1 MRLLASV
8 VSAQEA
14 VCIADIADLIDVKN
28 PSIGALGAPDLST
41 VASVR
46 SHISADTPLSA
57 TVGDLDGLRTVDLA
71 RRMVQAGVNV
81 VKTGLGDIKPPDA
94 IMALIRL
101 KKSLPQQTMVVAAA
115 YADAGELGLFPVSA
129 LPHAAR
135 QAGIDGILVDTNT
148 KDGRTLFDFIP
159 PRIVLDHVE
168 KGRHYGLMTALAG
181 SLGIDEI
188 ETLAAI
194 SPDWAGFRTAITN
207 DGKRGREGVSR
218 RKTALLKSRLT
229 TTPGIGKVVS
239 L

>member
-8 VSAQEA
+8 VSAREA

-28 PSIGALGAPDLST
+28 PSIGALGAPELST
-41 VASVR
+41 VTSVR
-46 SHISADTPLSA
+46 SHINADMLLSA

-71 RRMVQAGVNV
+71 HQMVNAGVNV
-81 VKTGLGDIKPPDA
+81 VKAGLGDITPPDA
-94 IMALIRL
+94 ITALIRL

-129 LPHAAR
+129 LPHTAR

-148 KDGRTLFDFIP
+148 KDGRTLFDFMA
-159 PRIVLDHVE
+159 PRVLRAHVE
-168 KGRHYGLMTALAG
+168 NGRGYGLMTALAG
-181 SLGIDEI
+181 SLGADEI

-207 DGKRGREGVSR
+207 NGKRGKEGVSR

-229 TTPGIGKVVS
+229 TAPGIDKVVV